1 MSVIQMNEDSFFSL
15 NYNEVE
21 IETTKTTCVDT
32 YFLTKIKKCKKHI
45 DRSNCVENLLN

>member
-21 IETTKTTCVDT
+21 IETTKNH
-32 YFLTKIKKCKKHI
+32 L
-45 DRSNCVENLLN
+45 R